1 MRQPPIIAITLGDPS
16 GIGPEVILKALAA
29 PRVYAVCRPLVVGSV
44 DALRRTAEALRLPAA
59 LVRAVAT
66 ATEAPGTTGT
76 VVVMDVPT
84 DLSQVTVGRE
94 CAESG
99 RAAVESVRAAVA
111 LALAGDVDAV
121 ATAPLN
127 KAAMHR
133 AGFTYPGH
141 TELLA
146 ELTATRDYAMMLVT
160 PTLKVVHVSTHVS
173 LRDAI
178 ERVREPRILT
188 VIGIAHRTLV
198 RMGIPAPRIAV
209 AGLNPH
215 AGEGGLFGREEIEVI
230 SPAVT
235 KARGQG
241 FDASGPYPPDTIF
254 HRASKGEFD
263 IVIAMY
269 HDQGHIPIKLSGF
282 ETGVNVTVGLPFP
295 RTSVDHGTAF
305 DIAGTGV
312 ASASSM
318 IEAIELAA
326 RLAGAA

>member
-1 MRQPPIIAITLGDPS
+1 MGDPS
-16 GIGPEVILKALAA
+16 GIGPEVILKALADT
-29 PRVYAVCRPLVVGSV
+29 RIYRVCRPLVVGSV
-44 DALRRTAEALRLPAA
+44 EVFRRVAAGLRLPSGETHP
-59 LVRAVAT
+59 VASST
-66 ATEAPGTTGT
+66 DAPTAPGTVA
-76 VVVMDVPT
+76 VVEVPT
-84 DLSQVTVGRE
+84 DLSLVTVGKQS
-94 CAESG
+94 AESG

-111 LALAGDVDAV
+111 LALAGDVDAI

-127 KAAMHR
+127 KAAMHE
-133 AGFTYPGH
+133 AGFRYPGH
-141 TELLA
+141 TEILA
-146 ELTATRDYAMMLVT
+146 ELTGTRDYAMMLVT
-160 PTLKVVHVSTHVS
+160 PSLKVVHVSTHVS

-178 ERVREPRILT
+178 ERVREERILT

-198 RMGIPAPRIAV
+198 RMGIPSPRIAV

-230 SPAVT
+230 GPTV
-235 KARGQG
+235 ARAREQG

-263 IVIAMY
+263 IVVAMY
-269 HDQGHIPIKLSGF
+269 HDQGHIPIKVSGF

-305 DIAGTGV
+305 DIAGKGI
-312 ASASSM
+312 ASESSM

-326 RLAGAA
+326 RLAGAPG